1 MQTLGFYS
9 RRVRSQFPKSRER
22 SSFTRVGRG
31 IFRLYSALMVW
42 LYLCLTFRSLPQVH
56 KYLGWGGVAVYLVI
70 TAAAL
75 RLLKRLGTARRIAE
89 RITDRQARWL

>member
-1 MQTLGFYS
+1 
-9 RRVRSQFPKSRER
+9 
-22 SSFTRVGRG
+22 
-31 IFRLYSALMVW
+31 MVW
-42 LYLCLTFRSLPQVH
+42 LYLCLTFPSLPQVH